1 MSRQWNQGSCEDE
14 LMQGMQQMQLKKVAS
29 EDNRPNQIVIEA
41 MEELN
46 AAAKCFERVGRTA
59 RAKEVTAVMLALG
72 ENSEEVEKKVKSPP
86 KKKKTSGSEAKK
98 VLMFFGFSPEDLAG
112 LDLSSDGGDE

>member
-14 LMQGMQQMQLKKVAS
+14 LMNGMQQMQLKKIAS
-29 EDNRPNQIVIEA
+29 EDSHPNQIVIEA

-46 AAAKCFERVGRTA
+46 AAAECFERIGRTA
-59 RAKEVTAVMLALG
+59 RAKEVTAVMVALG
-72 ENSEEVEKKVKSPP
+72 KDSKKIEKKVKSPP
-86 KKKKTSGSEAKK
+86 KKRTSNSEAQK
-98 VLMFFGFSPEDLAG
+98 VLMFFGFTPEDLAG